1 MDEEMRPG
9 NTEQALCGRL
19 MMKTIGLIGGLSW
32 ESSKEYYR
40 IINETVNEKAGGLHS
55 AKCIMYSLDFGEI
68 MEIMNSKGRGELA
81 EVLMDA
87 AQKLEAAGAD
97 IVLICTN
104 TMHKFV
110 PEIQR
115 AIHVPILHIADAAAK
130 KVLEMRLRRVGLLGT
145 KMTME
150 EDFYKGRMK
159 EKFGI
164 DVLVPEKEEMDF
176 IDSVIFDEL
185 CTGKI
190 NASSKERFKE
200 IIEKLVENGAE
211 GIILG
216 CTEIPLLI
224 KQEDVNVPIF
234 DTTDIHAEAA
244 VEFALK

>member
-1 MDEEMRPG
+1 
-9 NTEQALCGRL
+9 
-19 MMKTIGLIGGLSW
+19 MKTIGLIGGLSW

-40 IINETVNEKAGGLHS
+40 IINETVNERLGGLHS
-55 AKCIMYSLDFGEI
+55 AKCILYSLDFAESREI
-68 MEIMNSKGRGELA
+68 QQTKGWDEMTKILI
-81 EVLMDA
+81 DT
-87 AQKLEAAGAD
+87 AQRLEAAGAD

-104 TMHKFV
+104 TMHKFM

-115 AIHVPILHIADAAAK
+115 EIHVPILHIADATAT
-130 KVLEMRLRRVGLLGT
+130 KVLEKGLKKVGLLGT

-150 EDFYKGRMK
+150 EDFYKGRLG

-164 DVLVPEKEEMDF
+164 NVLVPDKDERDF
-176 IDSVIFDEL
+176 IETVIIDEL
-185 CTGKI
+185 CVGKM
-190 NASSKERFKE
+190 NASSKKRFKQ
-200 IIEKLVENGAE
+200 IIGKLVENGVE

-234 DTTDIHAEAA
+234 DTAEIHAKAA

>member
-1 MDEEMRPG
+1 
-9 NTEQALCGRL
+9 
-19 MMKTIGLIGGLSW
+19 MKTIGLIGGLSW

-40 IINETVNEKAGGLHS
+40 IINETVNERLGGLHS
-55 AKCIMYSLDFGEI
+55 AKCILYSLDFAESREI
-68 MEIMNSKGRGELA
+68 QQTKGWDELTKI
-81 EVLMDA
+81 LIDT
-87 AQKLEAAGAD
+87 AQRLEAAGAD

-104 TMHKFV
+104 TMHKFM

-115 AIHVPILHIADAAAK
+115 EIHVPILHIADATAE
-130 KVLEMRLRRVGLLGT
+130 KVLEKGLKKVGLLGT

-150 EDFYKGRMK
+150 EDFYKGRIG

-164 DVLVPEKEEMDF
+164 NVLVPDKDERDF
-176 IDSVIFDEL
+176 IETVIIDEL
-185 CTGKI
+185 CVGKM
-190 NASSKERFKE
+190 NASSKKRFKQ
-200 IIEKLVENGAE
+200 IIGKLVENGVE

-234 DTTDIHAEAA
+234 DTAEIHAKAA

>member
-1 MDEEMRPG
+1 
-9 NTEQALCGRL
+9 
-19 MMKTIGLIGGLSW
+19 MKTIGLIGGLSW

-40 IINETVNEKAGGLHS
+40 IINETVNERLGGLHS
-55 AKCIMYSLDFGEI
+55 AKCILYSLDFAESREI
-68 MEIMNSKGRGELA
+68 QQTKGWDEMTKILI
-81 EVLMDA
+81 DT
-87 AQKLEAAGAD
+87 AQRLEAAGAD

-104 TMHKFV
+104 TMHKFM

-115 AIHVPILHIADAAAK
+115 EIHVPILHIADATAE
-130 KVLEMRLRRVGLLGT
+130 KVLEKGLKKVGLLGT

-150 EDFYKGRMK
+150 EDFYKGRIG

-164 DVLVPEKEEMDF
+164 NVLVPDKDERDF
-176 IDSVIFDEL
+176 IETVIIDEL
-185 CTGKI
+185 CVGKM
-190 NASSKERFKE
+190 NASSKKRFKQ
-200 IIEKLVENGAE
+200 IIGKLVENGVE

-234 DTTDIHAEAA
+234 DTAEIHAKAA

>member
-1 MDEEMRPG
+1 
-9 NTEQALCGRL
+9 
-19 MMKTIGLIGGLSW
+19 MKTIGLIGGLSW

-40 IINETVNEKAGGLHS
+40 IINETVNERLGGLHS
-55 AKCIMYSLDFGEI
+55 AKCILYSLDFAESREI
-68 MEIMNSKGRGELA
+68 QQTKGWDEMTKILI
-81 EVLMDA
+81 DT
-87 AQKLEAAGAD
+87 AQRLEAAGAD

-104 TMHKFV
+104 TMHKFM

-115 AIHVPILHIADAAAK
+115 EIHVPILHIADATAE
-130 KVLEMRLRRVGLLGT
+130 KVLEKGLKKVGLLGT

-150 EDFYKGRMK
+150 EDFYKGRIG

-164 DVLVPEKEEMDF
+164 NVLVPDKDERDF
-176 IDSVIFDEL
+176 IETVIIDEL
-185 CTGKI
+185 CVGKM
-190 NASSKERFKE
+190 NASSKKGFKQ
-200 IIEKLVENGAE
+200 IIEKLVENGVE

-234 DTTDIHAEAA
+234 DTAEIHAKAA